1 MHHTLSAES
10 ARQWDCSCPFVFLGS
25 WRSDPGLV
33 CVNWCPAS
41 HHWAIPPPWIVIS
54 FVPQYF
60 FLNNFVLCCQFLKF
74 LYVCECFV
82 CVYVS
87 FVSHAWSSR
96 RSEEGYRLSGS
107 GDTAVSHHMDAGNG
121 SRASAVVTSVAHIF
135 PIFPASSSSVL
146 GSLISMNLDKVRFMF
161 LVLGVHRAS
170 WVYEFDFHLI

>member
-1 MHHTLSAES
+1 MSCFSPLSYTSTLNC
-10 ARQWDCSCPFVFLGS
+10 DFFCSP
-25 WRSDPGLV
+25 
-33 CVNWCPAS
+33 
-41 HHWAIPPPWIVIS
+41 I
-54 FVPQYF
+54 F
-60 FLNNFVLCCQFLKF
+60 FFNNFVLCCQFLKF

-121 SRASAVVTSVAHIF
+121 SRASAVVTSAPHIF

-146 GSLISMNLDKVRFMF
+146 GSLISMNLDKVCFMF

-170 WVYEFDFHLI
+170 WVYEFDFHLT